1 MKEDPVMNEI
11 NEIPGKLK
19 VLSLED
25 SDLDFEIISLQL
37 INAGYDLNISHVDNR
52 NDFLSEIQ
60 NDTFDVILADFNLPQ
75 FDAFEALKLCN
86 EFCPDIPFICVS
98 GSIGEIIAIE
108 LLKMGA
114 VDYVL
119 KDRMERLPFAIKR
132 AIKEAQEKKALKIA
146 EHALHKSES
155 IQRKLIANIGDVI
168 IIIDKNGINK
178 YISPNIENL
187 FGWKPEE
194 QVGKHTED
202 VLHPDD
208 LKKAKKFEAKIIKK
222 HGTKG
227 TLEVRFKRKDGDY
240 VWVEITMVNLLS
252 DPEIQGVLGNYH
264 DISERKKA
272 EESLVNLKTAID
284 KSKVSVVI
292 TNSEGKIEYV
302 NPFFTET
309 TGYSLTECLGQTPGV
324 LNSGYHSAEYYKVL
338 WETIKSGETWE
349 GEFYNRKKNGEFYWE
364 NAIISPVE
372 NDKKVITHFVAV
384 KTDITDAKKIN
395 QELLQAK
402 VRAEESD
409 RLKSAFLANMS
420 HEIRTPMNGIL
431 GFAELLKEPDLSG
444 EQQKY
449 FISIIEKSGARMLN
463 IINDIVDISKIES
476 GQMRLEN
483 KETNINEQLDYI
495 FNFFKPEV
503 EAKGIGFSLKNALP
517 VNEVNM
523 FTDSE
528 KIYAILTNLV
538 KNAIKYTNEG
548 TIEFGYVLKNE
559 LKTTQNDSGYVLE
572 FFVKDSGIGIPGDR
586 HNAIFERFIQAD
598 IIDKMARQGAGLG
611 LAISKAYIEMLG
623 GKIWVE
629 SELGQGSTFYFTL
642 PFRPTANTEK
652 KLESVT
658 LHQPDDLQIRK
669 RKFLIVEDDQ
679 SSYELLSIEIGK
691 YCSEILI
698 AKSGTEAIEIFR
710 NNPDID
716 LIFMDI
722 QLPEMS
728 GYEVTWQIRQF
739 NKEVLIIALTAF
751 ALSGDR
757 NKALDAGCTDY
768 LSKPVLKS
776 ELIELIKK
784 YFDKQSEKK

>member
-1 MKEDPVMNEI
+1 MKEDIIMI
-11 NEIPGKLK
+11 DKKDTLGKLK

-37 INAGYDLNISHVDNR
+37 INAGYDLNINQVDNR
-52 NDFLSEIQ
+52 NDFLSAIQ
-60 NDTFDVILADFNLPQ
+60 NDFFDVVLADFNLPQ

-86 EFCPDIPFICVS
+86 EICPDIPFICVS

-108 LLKMGA
+108 LLKKGA

-132 AIKEAQEKKALKIA
+132 AIGDAHEKKALKIA
-146 EHALHKSES
+146 EETLRKNEN
-155 IQRKLIANIGDVI
+155 IQRKLVSNIGDVI
-168 IIIDKNGINK
+168 IIIGKNGLIT
-178 YISPNIENL
+178 YTSPNIENL

-194 QVGKHTED
+194 QVGKHTEEI
-202 VLHPDD
+202 VHPFD
-208 LKKAKKFEAKIIKK
+208 LKIAKKFEAKISKK
-222 HGTKG
+222 HGVKG
-227 TLEVRFKRKDGDY
+227 TLELRYKQKDGQY
-240 VWVEITMVNLLS
+240 VWVEIIMVNLMD
-252 DPEIQGVLGNYH
+252 DPDIRGILGNYH
-264 DISERKKA
+264 DISERKKV

-292 TNSEGKIEYV
+292 TNREGIIEYV
-302 NPFFTET
+302 NPFFIET
-309 TGYSLTECLGQTPGV
+309 TGYSLNECLGQTPGV
-324 LNSGYHSAEYYKVL
+324 LNSGYHSEEFYKVL
-338 WETIKSGETWE
+338 WETIKSGKTWE
-349 GEFYNRKKNGEFYWE
+349 GEFYNRKKNGEFFWE

-384 KTDITDAKKIN
+384 KTDITEAKKIN

-402 VRAEESD
+402 IRAEESD

-476 GQMRLEN
+476 GQMRIEN
-483 KETNINEQLDYI
+483 RETNINEQLDYI
-495 FNFFKPEV
+495 YNFFKPEV
-503 EAKGIGFSLKNALP
+503 EAKGIGFLLKNTLP

-548 TIEFGYVLKNE
+548 TIEFGYIVKNE
-559 LKTTQNDSGYVLE
+559 TQTTGVDSGLVIE
-572 FFVKDSGIGIPGDR
+572 FYVKDSGIGIPEDR
-586 HNAIFERFIQAD
+586 HDAIFERFIQAD
-598 IIDKMARQGAGLG
+598 ILDKMARQGAGLG

-623 GKIWVE
+623 GRIWVE
-629 SELGQGSTFYFTL
+629 SELGKGSTFYFTV
-642 PFRPTANTEK
+642 PYRPIASNFLKPEFQLSK
-652 KLESVT
+652 NEDES
-658 LHQPDDLQIRK
+658 LIRK
-669 RKFLIVEDDQ
+669 RKILIVEDDQ
-679 SSYELLSIEIGK
+679 SSYELLSIEIGR

-698 AKSGTEAIEIFR
+698 AKTGTEAIEIFR

-757 NKALDAGCTDY
+757 NKALDAGCNDY
-768 LSKPVLKS
+768 LSKPLLKS

-784 YFDKQSEKK
+784 YFKSQSEKK

>member
-1 MKEDPVMNEI
+1 MIDKNKTQ
-11 NEIPGKLK
+11 GTLK

-60 NDTFDVILADFNLPQ
+60 TNAFDVILADFNLPQ

-86 EFCPDIPFICVS
+86 ETCPDIPFICVS

-132 AIKEAQEKKALKIA
+132 AIEDAQEKKALKIA
-146 EHALHKSES
+146 EDTLRKNES
-155 IQRKLIANIGDVI
+155 IQRKLVANIGDVI
-168 IIIDKNGINK
+168 IIIDKNGINS
-178 YISPNIENL
+178 YTSPNIENL

-194 QVGKHTED
+194 QVGKRTED
-202 VLHPDD
+202 IIHPDD
-208 LKKAKKFEAKIIKK
+208 LRIAKKFETKISKK
-222 HGTKG
+222 HGEKG
-227 TLEVRFKRKDGDY
+227 MLEVRYKRKDGTY
-240 VWVEITMVNLLS
+240 VWTEITMVNLIN
-252 DPEIQGVLGNYH
+252 DPDICGILGNYH

-292 TNSEGKIEYV
+292 TDSDGKIEYV

-309 TGYSLTECLGQTPGV
+309 TGYTLNECVGQTPV
-324 LNSGYHSAEYYKVL
+324 ILNSGYHSFEYYRVL
-338 WETIKSGETWE
+338 WETIKSGKTWE
-349 GEFYNRKKNGEFYWE
+349 GEFYNRKKNGELYWE

-384 KTDITDAKKIN
+384 KTDITEVKKIN

-402 VRAEESD
+402 IHAEESD

-449 FISIIEKSGARMLN
+449 FISIIEKSGARMLS

-476 GQMRLEN
+476 GQMRIE
-483 KETNINEQLDYI
+483 KRETNINEQLDYI
-495 FNFFKPEV
+495 YNFFKPEV
-503 EAKGIGFSLKNALP
+503 EAKGISLSLKTALP
-517 VNEVNM
+517 VNDVNM
-523 FTDSE
+523 FADSE

-548 TIEFGYVLKNE
+548 NIEFGYVVKNAP
-559 LKTTQNDSGYVLE
+559 KTEGIDSEYFLE
-572 FFVKDSGIGIPGDR
+572 FFVRDSGIGIPEDR
-586 HNAIFERFIQAD
+586 RDAIFERFIQAD
-598 IIDKMARQGAGLG
+598 ILDKMARQGAGLG
-611 LAISKAYIEMLG
+611 LAISKAYIEMMG

-629 SELGQGSTFYFTL
+629 SEIGKGSTFYFTL
-642 PFRPTANTEK
+642 PFSPTASNTNRHESQIT
-652 KLESVT
+652 KLAE
-658 LHQPDDLQIRK
+658 DIQIRK
-669 RKFLIVEDDQ
+669 RKILIVEDDQ

-698 AKSGTEAIEIFR
+698 AKTGNEAIEVFR

-722 QLPEMS
+722 QMPEMS

-751 ALSGDR
+751 ALSGDK

-768 LSKPVLKS
+768 VSKPLLKS
-776 ELIELIKK
+776 ELIELINK
-784 YFDKQSEKK
+784 YFKIQPEKK

>member
-1 MKEDPVMNEI
+1 MIDKNKTQ
-11 NEIPGKLK
+11 GTLK

-37 INAGYDLNISHVDNR
+37 INAGYDLNISHVDSR

-60 NDTFDVILADFNLPQ
+60 NNTFDVILADFNLPQ

-86 EFCPDIPFICVS
+86 EICPGTPFICVS

-132 AIKEAQEKKALKIA
+132 AIEDANEKKALKIA
-146 EHALHKSES
+146 EETLRKNES
-155 IQRKLIANIGDVI
+155 IQRKLVANIGDVI
-168 IIIDKNGINK
+168 IIIDKNGINS
-178 YISPNIENL
+178 YTSPNIENL

-194 QVGKHTED
+194 QIGKRTED
-202 VLHPDD
+202 LIHPDD
-208 LKKAKKFEAKIIKK
+208 LKIAKKFETKISKK
-222 HGTKG
+222 HGEKG
-227 TLEVRFKRKDGDY
+227 TLEVRYKRKDGSY
-240 VWVEITMVNLLS
+240 VWTEITMVNLIL
-252 DPEIQGVLGNYH
+252 DPDIRGILGNYH
-264 DISERKKA
+264 DISERKKS
-272 EESLVNLKTAID
+272 EESLINLKTAID

-292 TNSEGKIEYV
+292 TDKAGKIEYV

-309 TGYSLTECLGQTPGV
+309 TGYTLSECVGQTPGV
-324 LNSGYHSAEYYKVL
+324 LNSGYHSSEYYKVL

-349 GEFYNRKKNGEFYWE
+349 GEFYNRKKNGELYWE

-372 NDKKVITHFVAV
+372 NDKGEITHFVAV
-384 KTDITDAKKIN
+384 KTDITEVKKIN

-402 VRAEESD
+402 IHAEESD

-476 GQMRLEN
+476 GQMKLEN
-483 KETNINEQLDYI
+483 RETNINEQLDYI
-495 FNFFKPEV
+495 YNFFMPEV
-503 EAKGIGFSLKNALP
+503 EAKGISFSLKTALP
-517 VNEVNM
+517 VNEVNI

-548 TIEFGYVLKNE
+548 SIEFGYVVKNE
-559 LKTTQNDSGYVLE
+559 TKAPGKKTGSEIE
-572 FFVKDSGIGIPGDR
+572 FYVKDSGIGIPEDR
-586 HNAIFERFIQAD
+586 RDAIFERFIQAD
-598 IIDKMARQGAGLG
+598 ILDKMARQGAGLG
-611 LAISKAYIEMLG
+611 LAITKAYVEMLG

-629 SELGQGSTFYFTL
+629 SELGKGSTFYFTI
-642 PFRPTANTEK
+642 PFSP
-652 KLESVT
+652 VT
-658 LHQPDDLQIRK
+658 GKAHRQKFQNNQKSEDVQIRK
-669 RKFLIVEDDQ
+669 RKIMIVEDDQ

-698 AKSGTEAIEIFR
+698 AKTGNEAIEIFR

-722 QLPEMS
+722 QLPEIS

-739 NKEVLIIALTAF
+739 NKEVIIIALTAF

-757 NKALDAGCTDY
+757 NKALDAGCNDY
-768 LSKPVLKS
+768 MSKPLLKS
-776 ELIELIKK
+776 ELIKLIKK
-784 YFDKQSEKK
+784 YFERQPEKK